1 MFSVSPVWNRNL
13 RNLVTDSGSKWNLM
27 VFFVVLGF
35 FFFLRERVVDNFL
48 CSVVDWRMVEN
59 FSVDDACP
67 SESTAY
73 HQSFLLFCLL
83 LCFWVQQVG
92 GKEEGHSIFLDQ
104 HHHHHFS
111 SPSNCLLMFLQSPDS
126 RMHGGLYP
134 SLDVALS
141 NLSPP
146 LLGSSHEFLDGGA
159 NKQPSSLGQTLLFR
173 SLCYCFMYASLS
185 MVQVL
190 WLCNVCEAYFAKD
203 PNKIGYCDS
212 NLFCMYRLF
221 ETPWG
226 CSKHNSSY
234 KHEEMM

>member
-1 MFSVSPVWNRNL
+1 MELGGVFCCLGLFSFWERE
-13 RNLVTDSGSKWNLM
+13 T
-27 VFFVVLGF
+27 VL
-35 FFFLRERVVDNFL
+35 DNFL

-67 SESTAY
+67 LESTAY

-83 LCFWVQQVG
+83 CFWVQKVG

-111 SPSNCLLMFLQSPDS
+111 SPSNHLFMFLQSPDS
-126 RMHGGLYP
+126 QMHGGLYP

-141 NLSPP
+141 NMSPP
-146 LLGSSHEFLDGGA
+146 PLGSSHEFVDGGA
-159 NKQPSSLGQTLLFR
+159 NKQPSSLGQNLLFR

-185 MVQVL
+185 MTWVQVL
-190 WLCNVCEAYFAKD
+190 WLCSVCEAYFAKD

-212 NLFCMYRLF
+212 NLFCMYCLS

-226 CSKHNSSY
+226 CSKQNISY
-234 KHEEMM
+234 KKMM